1 MNRTSVILFS
11 VLIIGVAGVI
21 FWLGERN
28 SAHPLPKP
36 QTPKPPYAYDA
47 EPFAVPVNPQE
58 AVLDGT
64 LTLPSGEGPFP
75 VAILLS
81 VAGPN
86 DRDQSFAGHAGFHV
100 LADHL
105 TRNGIAVARFDDR
118 GFGQSTGDYFDAS
131 WNDLA
136 TDALFLAAHLKD
148 NQRIDDV
155 RIGFIG
161 MSQGGAVGALS
172 AAADKDVAFLVLLS
186 APGLPGEEAL
196 AQQLEKS
203 LEVSGISGA
212 RADQY
217 RDLFREFMGIVKS
230 DPQDSATIER
240 MRIFLN
246 GPGRALIP
254 PYRFMP
260 KDTDGLIK
268 VLLGPWYQSNVH
280 FDPLTTYGSLH
291 IPVLAIG
298 GEKDFVAPPQQH
310 LVNIER
316 ILADAPTTDVT
327 INMMPSLNHLL
338 QEADTGLPTEY
349 AALENS
355 ISPQMLEAVSTWI
368 NDRTSATLAP
378 AEIQSLQRNE

>member
-1 MNRTSVILFS
+1 MNRTSVILLS
-11 VLIIGVAGVI
+11 VLIIGIAGVI
-21 FWLGERN
+21 FWLGDRN
-28 SAHPLPKP
+28 NTEFSPKP
-36 QTPKPPYAYDA
+36 QTPKPPFAYDV
-47 EPFAVPVNPQE
+47 EHFSVPVIPPDV
-58 AVLDGT
+58 VLDGT
-64 LTLPSGEGPFP
+64 LTLPAGEGPFP

-86 DRDQSFAGHAGFHV
+86 DRDQAFAGHAGFHV

-131 WNDLA
+131 WDDLA
-136 TDALFLAAHLKD
+136 ADALSVAAHLKV
-148 NQRIDDV
+148 NQRIDDAH
-155 RIGFIG
+155 IGYIG

-196 AQQLEKS
+196 AQQLEKT
-203 LEVSGISGA
+203 LDVSGISGA
-212 RADQY
+212 PADQY
-217 RDLFREFMGIVKS
+217 RDLFQEFMGIVKS
-230 DPQDSATIER
+230 DPEDTVTIER
-240 MRIFLN
+240 MRTFLN

-260 KDTDGLIK
+260 KNADGLIK

-280 FDPLTTYGSLH
+280 FDPLTAYGSLH

-298 GEKDFVAPPQQH
+298 GEKDFVAPPRQH

-327 INMMPSLNHLL
+327 INMMPGLNHLL
-338 QEADTGLPTEY
+338 QQAETGLPTEY

-355 ISPQMLEAVSTWI
+355 ISPQVLEAVSSWI
-368 NDRTSATLAP
+368 EERTGATPAP
-378 AEIQSLQRNE
+378 LLTD